1 MAKIVSK
8 EFDMMQF
15 NDYEFEAVAKALVV
29 MNPTVT
35 SNWKTLKTFME
46 DMARAYCEDA
56 EFFSTNGFVLSA
68 FDGPGGNRHVRASV
82 SAYVTEQ
89 YLKAAA

>member
-1 MAKIVSK
+1 
-8 EFDMMQF
+8 MMQF

-35 SNWKTLKTFME
+35 EQFGDWKTLKTFME
-46 DMARAYCEDA
+46 DMARAYCEEA

-68 FDGPGGNRHVRASV
+68 FDGPGGNRCVRASV

-89 YLKAAA
+89 YLKVAA

>member
-1 MAKIVSK
+1 
-8 EFDMMQF
+8 MQF

-29 MNPTVT
+29 MNPIVT
-35 SNWKTLKTFME
+35 KKFSDWKALKTFME
-46 DMARAYCEDA
+46 DMARAYCEES
-56 EFFSTNGFVLSA
+56 EFFSASGFILSA
-68 FDGPGGNRHVRASV
+68 FDGPGQNRHVRASV